1 MGPIAVSNKKKIPIS
16 GELIYWGAK
25 LIKTN
30 ETPTVNIISEIKNKS
45 DVPNTNEDTKNK
57 DTNAVISLPNIYDGT
72 KFM

>member
-45 DVPNTNEDTKNK
+45 DVPNANEDKK
-57 DTNAVISLPNIYDGT
+57 KIPISGELMY
-72 KFM
+72 

>member
-16 GELIYWGAK
+16 GELTYWGAK

-45 DVPNTNEDTKNK
+45 DVPNANEDKKKK
-57 DTNAVISLPNIYDGT
+57 DTSAVISLPKIYDGT